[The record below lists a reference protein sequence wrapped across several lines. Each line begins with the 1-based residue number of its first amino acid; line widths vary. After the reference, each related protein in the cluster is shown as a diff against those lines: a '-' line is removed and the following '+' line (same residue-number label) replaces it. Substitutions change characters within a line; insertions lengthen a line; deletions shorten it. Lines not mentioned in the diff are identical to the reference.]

1 MLGLGGCTQLYGRSC
16 GGGGEEVLSIDPVSH
31 CPNLF
36 LTQRHLDASAKLE
49 TARLQ
54 AHTHSCHFLM
64 LLFCVRA

>member
-1 MLGLGGCTQLYGRSC
+1 MADHVC
-16 GGGGEEVLSIDPVSH
+16 GGGEEVLSIDPVSH
-31 CPNLF
+31 CPDLF
-36 LTQRHLDASAKLE
+36 LIQRHLDASAKLE

>member
-1 MLGLGGCTQLYGRSC
+1 MLGLGGCTQLYGRSWW
-16 GGGGEEVLSIDPVSH
+16 GEVLSIDPVSH

-36 LTQRHLDASAKLE
+36 LIQRHLDASAKLE